1 MEEILFAN
9 PTDQRVF
16 DSSYKGSSNPRQAY
30 RRAYEAQSRRFKAE
44 DQREANTVPGQ
55 VRYDNSQGTGIP
67 LTKHRLAEENKREQE
82 QKLRTTYA
90 EFLAFGKFETEPGR
104 DAAARVMTLMG
115 YNLHTVPKDS
125 GKWLLSDEARK
136 RFMGE

>member
-1 MEEILFAN
+1 
-9 PTDQRVF
+9 
-16 DSSYKGSSNPRQAY
+16 
-30 RRAYEAQSRRFKAE
+30 
-44 DQREANTVPGQ
+44 VPGQ